1 MDSSEKTNFQ
11 RKIKQNIKIE
21 RKSAQAKKLAIDDKS
36 KVEFSLK
43 NEEYG
48 LVGFNRNIRRERRS
62 PKGISQLKHIEIE
75 RGT

>member
-48 LVGFNRNIRRERRS
+48 LVGFT
-62 PKGISQLKHIEIE
+62 IETFE
-75 RGT
+75 ESEETPRGLVS